1 MLRMEESPT
10 RTQRA
15 PNALYERMR
24 RRVGRV
30 GLLVAFM
37 SSLLAV
43 IVIFVVCACA
53 HVR

>member
-10 RTQRA
+10 RIHRA
-15 PNALYERMR
+15 PNALFERMR

-37 SSLLAV
+37 SSLLAA